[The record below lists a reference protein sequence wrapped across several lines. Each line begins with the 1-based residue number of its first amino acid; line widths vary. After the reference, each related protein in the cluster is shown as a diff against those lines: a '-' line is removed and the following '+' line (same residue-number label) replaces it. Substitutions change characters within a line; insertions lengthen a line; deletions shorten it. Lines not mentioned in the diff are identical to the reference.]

1 MAKQLIGAANVADHI
16 CMESKTIHIDQTMIL
31 SPGAKDVLR
40 NQGISINYGP
50 RPVAVTPAA
59 ATVAPALAGQATL
72 PVDRPCIRGDERDCP
87 LVAECAA
94 GGSGHLCRTM
104 AEAEAI
110 LAKKYDITDA
120 ARRQAVL
127 VAITKQL
134 TTGVTA

>member
-40 NQGISINYGP
+40 NQGISISYGP
-50 RPVAVTPAA
+50 RPAAMVTA
-59 ATVAPALAGQATL
+59 APAPAGQASI
-72 PVDRPCIRGDERDCP
+72 PVDRPCIRGDQRDCP

-94 GGSGHLCRTM
+94 GGNGHLCRTL

-110 LAKKYDITDA
+110 IAKKYDITDA